1 MSKLL
6 IVASMLGRDGTSR
19 FITYLSNSL
28 STHDKIDVQLLFFR
42 KVEKEFLDRI
52 SHRVKVKS
60 LGIENKLWMSFPKIL
75 VYIVKDKPTYCLFG
89 FHQLLWM
96 SFLSPFLHIF
106 GIKLFFRDTIIPSL
120 FHQGESQWKVRA
132 SQKAYQ
138 LFDRIIVQS
147 IDMRD
152 DLVNNWGCS
161 PSNLVL
167 VNNPVDI
174 AAINKMIEPCPDELK
189 HKKMFTF
196 VAAGRLTYQK
206 GYDIIIERMAEMKP
220 NIPFQLYV
228 LGSGEQAAFLDN
240 LIKEKGIEDSVF
252 FLGYKRNVS
261 TYLKY
266 ADALMLSSRYEGF
279 PNIVL
284 EANAL
289 GVPVLSNTCLGGINE
304 IVVDGVNGIA
314 CNFENSADFQ
324 KGLEK
329 FMSCKFDRE
338 TIENLTCDKYDISV
352 IMKKYNTIFS

>member
-1 MSKLL
+1 MTKLL

-28 STHDKIDVQLLFFR
+28 SQQGKIEVQLLFFR
-42 KVEKEFLDRI
+42 RVEKEFLNRL
-52 SHRVKVKS
+52 SKSVKVKS
-60 LGIENKLWMSFPKIL
+60 LGIENKLWMSFPKI
-75 VYIVKDKPTYCLFG
+75 IINIIKDRPKYCLFG

-96 SFLSPFLHIF
+96 SFLSPLMHIF

-120 FHQGESQWKVRA
+120 FHQGEDKWKIRVNK
-132 SQKAYQ
+132 KAYQ

-152 DLVNNWGCS
+152 DLVNNCGCS
-161 PSNLVL
+161 PSKMIL

-174 AAINKMIEPCPDELK
+174 AEIKNKIEPCPDELK
-189 HKKMFTF
+189 QKRVFTF

-206 GYDIIIERMAEMKP
+206 GYDIIIERMAEMKS
-220 NIPFQLYV
+220 NIPFQLYI
-228 LGSGEQAAFLDN
+228 LGSGELAGLLEN
-240 LIKEKGIEDSVF
+240 LVKEKGLEDNVL
-252 FLGYKRNVS
+252 FLGYKRNVP

-289 GVPVLSNTCLGGINE
+289 GVPVFSNTCLGGINE
-304 IVVDGVNGIA
+304 IIVDGVNGIA
-314 CNFENSADFQ
+314 CNFEDPLDFQ
-324 KGLEK
+324 NGLK
-329 FMSCKFDRE
+329 RFMDCKFDRE
-338 TIENLTCDKYDISV
+338 TIENLTSDKYDINV
-352 IMKKYNTIFS
+352 IMTKYNTIFS